1 MSNAQKLQ
9 NIAARVAFGGV
20 RNYDHISPVFREL
33 QWLRIRQKYL
43 LDEGVTVFKVLRGFY
58 PDWFLSFKNR
68 RAITN
73 DITRQMQQLYVPR
86 TNTHTGDRCIA
97 VLGSILWNT
106 LPPRLHPHNSFP
118 S

>member
-9 NIAARVAFGGV
+9 NLAARVAFGGV
-20 RNYDHISPVFREL
+20 RKYDHLSPVFREL

-58 PDWFLSFKNR
+58 PDWFLSFKTR

-73 DITRQMQQLYVPR
+73 GITRHMQQLYVPR
-86 TNTHTGDRCIA
+86 ASTHTGDRCIA
-97 VLGSILWNT
+97 VLGST
-106 LPPRLHPHNSFP
+106 LKYPPAHRYTGTYTPHF
-118 S
+118 